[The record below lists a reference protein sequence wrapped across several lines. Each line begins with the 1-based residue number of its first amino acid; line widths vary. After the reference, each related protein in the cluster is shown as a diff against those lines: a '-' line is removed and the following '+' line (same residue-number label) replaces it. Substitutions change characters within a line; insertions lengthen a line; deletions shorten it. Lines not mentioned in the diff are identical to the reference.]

1 MASLR
6 LPISHPEVEVD
17 FLARG
22 RPYRNAHVILP
33 KHFPMR
39 VAGVCLHARKVRI
52 EVAHLEFFRAV
63 RVQFGELNFAAALQ
77 LQERADYLMVD
88 LMWPTSPEFD
98 PSQFQEV
105 VIAKCRLGR

>member
-52 EVAHLEFFRAV
+52 EVAHL
-63 RVQFGELNFAAALQ
+63 
-77 LQERADYLMVD
+77 
-88 LMWPTSPEFD
+88 D
-98 PSQFQEV
+98 PSLTTLCH
-105 VIAKCRLGR
+105 IAAFSGLRR